1 MKTIML
7 NEIMQNLENFS
18 AYHAKTQDL
27 KNQKLN
33 TPVKYVEG
41 VLPCM
46 ATDLFGCFIINQ
58 LI

>member
-1 MKTIML
+1 ML